1 MTISSATGLFW
12 LNGFNPVLRADGG
25 TSEEGGAMRRLPR
38 KLLANDHRMARTPHG
53 NGPAMA
59 MMMAVAAIDMAVTMV
74 MAVPMVV
81 PAMLC
86 ELGRRRVEG
95 CLGRRV
101 ERGRIRLGRGR
112 GRSGGCGLGARQ
124 GADRCEATEKAQNK
138 GTSIQSILQ

>member
-1 MTISSATGLFW
+1 
-12 LNGFNPVLRADGG
+12 
-25 TSEEGGAMRRLPR
+25 
-38 KLLANDHRMARTPHG
+38 MARTPHG
-53 NGPAMA
+53 NGPAVV
-59 MMMAVAAIDMAVTMV
+59 MMMAVAAIDMAVTIGMAATMG

-81 PAMLC
+81 PAMLR

-112 GRSGGCGLGARQ
+112 GSSGGCGLGARQ

-138 GTSIQSILQ
+138 GTSIQSTLQ

>member
-53 NGPAMA
+53 NGPAVA
-59 MMMAVAAIDMAVTMV
+59 MMMAVAAIDMAVTRV

-81 PAMLC
+81 PAMLR

>member
-1 MTISSATGLFW
+1 
-12 LNGFNPVLRADGG
+12 
-25 TSEEGGAMRRLPR
+25 
-38 KLLANDHRMARTPHG
+38 MARTPHG
-53 NGPAMA
+53 NGPAVA

-81 PAMLC
+81 PAMLR

-101 ERGRIRLGRGR
+101 ERGRIRLGR
-112 GRSGGCGLGARQ
+112 GLGARQ

>member
-1 MTISSATGLFW
+1 
-12 LNGFNPVLRADGG
+12 
-25 TSEEGGAMRRLPR
+25 MRSLPQKR
-38 KLLANDHRMARTPHG
+38 LANDHRMARTPHG
-53 NGPAMA
+53 NGPAVA

-81 PAMLC
+81 PAMLR
-86 ELGRRRVEG
+86 ELGRRCVEG
-95 CLGRRV
+95 GLGRRV

-138 GTSIQSILQ
+138 GASIQSILQ

>member
-1 MTISSATGLFW
+1 
-12 LNGFNPVLRADGG
+12 
-25 TSEEGGAMRRLPR
+25 
-38 KLLANDHRMARTPHG
+38 MARTPHG
-53 NGPAMA
+53 NGPAVA

-81 PAMLC
+81 PAMLR

>member
-1 MTISSATGLFW
+1 
-12 LNGFNPVLRADGG
+12 
-25 TSEEGGAMRRLPR
+25 MRRLPQKR
-38 KLLANDHRMARTPHG
+38 LANDHRMARTPHG
-53 NGPAMA
+53 NGPAVA

-81 PAMLC
+81 PAMLR
-86 ELGRRRVEG
+86 EFGRRRVEG

>member
-1 MTISSATGLFW
+1 
-12 LNGFNPVLRADGG
+12 
-25 TSEEGGAMRRLPR
+25 
-38 KLLANDHRMARTPHG
+38 
-53 NGPAMA
+53 

-81 PAMLC
+81 PAMLR
-86 ELGRRRVEG
+86 ELGRCRVEG

-112 GRSGGCGLGARQ
+112 GRSGGCGLGA
-124 GADRCEATEKAQNK
+124 DRCEATEKAQNK